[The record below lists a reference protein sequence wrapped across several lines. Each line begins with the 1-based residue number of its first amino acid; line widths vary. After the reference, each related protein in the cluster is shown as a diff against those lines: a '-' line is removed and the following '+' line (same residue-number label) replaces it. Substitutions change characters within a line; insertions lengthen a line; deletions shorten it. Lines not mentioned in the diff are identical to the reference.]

1 MARKAGRFNLI
12 VVPLDGSHWAE
23 HALPCA
29 AAIARAAKA
38 RLRLVLVHQLPPAP
52 TDRESLKIYT
62 SLEVAVRRS
71 QRGHLKEVAARL
83 RQGWGIPVTSASPE
97 GPIGPTLV
105 RFLDELGADLVV
117 MATHGRGALG
127 RALLGSVADHV
138 VRTARVPVVLVRPP
152 GDEPPPPDAT
162 WTASEILVPLD
173 GSPAA
178 EAALEPAA
186 DLARLLGAR
195 LGLVQV
201 VVPLATAAEPP
212 LSVPMG
218 YDQHLTEL
226 RRREAQVYLDRV
238 AERLRAAGLTVGAAA
253 VVGPSAAGAL
263 AELARPGRSDLVVIA
278 SHGHGILR
286 RVALGSVADKLV
298 RVAEVPVLLIR
309 AKKAGG
315 SAV

>member
-1 MARKAGRFNLI
+1 MARKSGRFNLV

-29 AAIARAAKA
+29 AAVARAAKA
-38 RLRLVLVHQLPPAP
+38 RLRLVLVHQLPPPP
-52 TDRESLKIYT
+52 TDRASLKIYT
-62 SLEVAVRRS
+62 SLEVAVRKN
-71 QRGHLKEVAARL
+71 QRGYLKKVAARL
-83 RQGWGIPVTSASPE
+83 REGWGIPVTSVSPE
-97 GPIGPTLV
+97 GPVGPTLV

-138 VRTARVPVVLVRPP
+138 VRAARVPVLLVRPP
-152 GDEPPPPDAT
+152 DDESPPPDAT

-173 GSPAA
+173 GSSVA

-195 LGLVQV
+195 LSLVQV
-201 VVPLATAAEPP
+201 VVPLASATDPP
-212 LSVPMG
+212 LPFPMG

-238 AERLRAAGLTVGAAA
+238 AERLRAGGLTAGAAA

-263 AELARPGRSDLVVIA
+263 TDLTRPGRADMIAIA
-278 SHGHGILR
+278 SHGHGALH

-298 RVAEVPVLLIR
+298 RAAEVPVLVIR
-309 AKKAGG
+309 VKGTG
-315 SAV
+315 